1 MGRHIGKIAL
11 ILWLITIVGA
21 GAYVMSGGASKQVV
35 GNRMAIVLSEQDRD
49 LVLDEMRTMLSS
61 TQQIID
67 GLSRGDRQQVV
78 QAAKLAGMGSA
89 IDLDPNFL
97 AKLPLD
103 FKTLGFSM
111 HSDMDAISK
120 AASQGATE
128 RELTSMLGATL
139 TKCVGCH
146 SAWEIRAVK

>member
-1 MGRHIGKIAL
+1 MGRYLGKIAL
-11 ILWLITIVGA
+11 ILWVVTIVGA

-78 QAAKLAGMGSA
+78 HAAKLAGMGSA
-89 IDLDPNFL
+89 IDLDPHFL
-97 AKLPLD
+97 AKLPLE

-111 HSDMDAISK
+111 HSDMDAIST

-128 RELTSMLGATL
+128 RELTAMLGATL
-139 TKCVGCH
+139 NKCVGCH
-146 SAWEIRAVK
+146 SAWEIKAAK

>member
-1 MGRHIGKIAL
+1 MDRHIGKIAL
-11 ILWLITIVGA
+11 ILWVVTIVVA
-21 GAYVMSGGASKQVV
+21 GVYVIKGGASKQVV
-35 GNRMAIVLSEQDRD
+35 GNRMTIVLSEEDRE

-78 QAAKLAGMGSA
+78 QAAKVAGMGSA

-111 HSDMDAISK
+111 HSDMDAISG
-120 AASQGATE
+120 AASKGASE
-128 RELTSMLGATL
+128 RELSGMLGATL
-139 TKCVGCH
+139 NKCVGCH
-146 SAWEIRAVK
+146 SAWEIKAVK

>member
-11 ILWLITIVGA
+11 ILWVVTIVGA

-78 QAAKLAGMGSA
+78 QAAKIAG
-89 IDLDPNFL
+89 
-97 AKLPLD
+97 
-103 FKTLGFSM
+103 
-111 HSDMDAISK
+111 
-120 AASQGATE
+120 
-128 RELTSMLGATL
+128 
-139 TKCVGCH
+139 
-146 SAWEIRAVK
+146 